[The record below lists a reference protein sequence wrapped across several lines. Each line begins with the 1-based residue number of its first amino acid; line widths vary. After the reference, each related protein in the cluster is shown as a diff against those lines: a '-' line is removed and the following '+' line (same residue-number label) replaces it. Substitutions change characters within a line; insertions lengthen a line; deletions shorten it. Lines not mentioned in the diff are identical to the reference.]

1 MRNLFAA
8 PEPEAKPAAAPNK
21 EGGRECIDDP
31 NKDEPTKGTSLRPK
45 QFERRIIA
53 EIDLENVLPWHMQPD
68 TAYHCFSYGRI
79 DSIAFLRA
87 ILKQQPLE
95 YLLIQTWYLSTSHLD
110 EIKKWVE
117 QGLIKHLDFYVGEVF
132 KYKYVPVYLA
142 IKDIVC
148 SRGGR
153 CGILR
158 SHAKVMAG
166 FGERFDFVM
175 EGSANFNINPRCEQ
189 TVITTNTDLARFYK
203 EQVFDPIKLM
213 NLDKYDWKPYILKRD
228 ETIQ

>member
-1 MRNLFAA
+1 MLTPKTASKQMRNLFAT
-8 PEPEAKPAAAPNK
+8 PEPEPQPAAAPNK

-53 EIDLENVLPWHMQPD
+53 EIDLENVLPWHMEPD

-132 KYKYVPVYLA
+132 KYKYIPVYLA

-148 SRGGR
+148 SRGGALWHIAKPR
-153 CGILR
+153 KNNGRFWRPFRLR
-158 SHAKVMAG
+158 YGRIGKLQHQSTL
-166 FGERFDFVM
+166 R
-175 EGSANFNINPRCEQ
+175 ANCNYHQHRPCTLLQGASF
-189 TVITTNTDLARFYK
+189 
-203 EQVFDPIKLM
+203 
-213 NLDKYDWKPYILKRD
+213 
-228 ETIQ
+228 